1 MKSKSI
7 VTLLLTIG
15 LVSSPLVV
23 ACNAKQ
29 QVFDTAHNMW
39 EHARNAQLERMWENA
54 PTDHTYFVAG
64 LPLWS
69 KQETLDTFT
78 AMFEGVVS
86 QDIEVVREEVTMLSE
101 TAALYTADMTYTQ
114 YDADNNLLVPTS
126 PYSMTIVFVL
136 RDGKWM
142 NLHSHQ
148 SFP

>member
-1 MKSKSI
+1 MKFKSVI
-7 VTLLLTIG
+7 PMLLTISVIG
-15 LVSSPLVV
+15 SPIAL
-23 ACNAKQ
+23 ADNTSQ
-29 QVFDTAHNMW
+29 QVLDTAHNMW
-39 EHARNAQLERMWENA
+39 EHARDAQLERMWENA

-69 KQETLDTFT
+69 KQETLETFI
-78 AMFEGVVS
+78 AMFEGVAS
-86 QDIEVVREEVTMLSE
+86 QDIEVVREEVTMLSDS
-101 TAALYTADMTYTQ
+101 AALYTADMTYTQ
-114 YDADNNLLVPTS
+114 YDADNNVLVPTS